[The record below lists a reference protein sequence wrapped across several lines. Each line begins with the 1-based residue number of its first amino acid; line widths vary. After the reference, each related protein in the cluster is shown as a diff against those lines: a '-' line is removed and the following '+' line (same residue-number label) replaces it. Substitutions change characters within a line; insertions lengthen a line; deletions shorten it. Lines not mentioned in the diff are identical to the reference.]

1 MIIQLCVRFSMISD
15 TNLFVNNTVAE
26 VDYFAKENLDELVA
40 YFDDELED
48 AGVIIEEVV
57 NETLSLI
64 QFDDIQNITNF
75 VLDIS
80 NDFMENEKSA
90 AIELLS
96 NLENDTSNLGDR
108 LRDIQTVLAKILV
121 DSGCQ
126 AVPECQDAVND
137 VGKITSDILS
147 QLTSYTIIEEAKSS
161 IEGITI
167 DVEEIQKLVSLTNTA
182 EEALR
187 NFSAAFVNDYT
198 KVIREN
204 VDNITVDIRHEVATL
219 TSELRNIDL
228 NNTEAVQEIDNKLA
242 ELSGYTDTVL
252 YVSLVPA
259 IVLGVALLLSCFGL
273 IIGNYVVVYC
283 HAAKL
288 VILYVNII
296 LNHML

>member
-1 MIIQLCVRFSMISD
+1 MISD

-26 VDYFAKENLDELVA
+26 VDYFANENLDELLT
-40 YFDDELED
+40 YFDDELEN
-48 AGVIIEEVV
+48 AGVIIEKVV
-57 NETLSLI
+57 DETLTLI

-80 NDFMENEKSA
+80 KDFMENEKDL

-108 LRDIQTVLAKILV
+108 LQDIQIVLAKIKD

-126 AVPECQDAVND
+126 AVPECQQAVTD
-137 VGKITSDILS
+137 VEDITSDILNK
-147 QLTSYTIIEEAKSS
+147 LTTYSIIEEAKSS

-204 VDNITVDIRHEVATL
+204 VDNITVDIRHQVASL

-273 IIGNYVVVYC
+273 IIGNYIVIYC
-283 HAAKL
+283 HAVKL
-288 VILYVNII
+288 V
-296 LNHML
+296 

>member
-1 MIIQLCVRFSMISD
+1 MISD

-26 VDYFAKENLDELVA
+26 VDYFSKENLDELVA
-40 YFDDELED
+40 YFNDELED

-126 AVPECQDAVND
+126 TVPACQEAIND
-137 VGKITSDILS
+137 VGDITSDILS

-167 DVEEIQKLVSLTNTA
+167 DVEEIQKLVKLTNTA

>member
-1 MIIQLCVRFSMISD
+1 MISD

-26 VDYFAKENLDELVA
+26 VDYFAKENLDELLT
-40 YFDDELED
+40 YFDDELEN

-57 NETLSLI
+57 NETLTLI

-108 LRDIQTVLAKILV
+108 LQDIQIVLAKILD
-121 DSGCQ
+121 DSGCK
-126 AVPECQDAVND
+126 AVPECEEAVTD
-137 VGKITSDILS
+137 VGAITSDILNK
-147 QLTSYTIIEEAKSS
+147 LTSYTIIEEAKSS

-198 KVIREN
+198 KVIRDN
-204 VDNITVDIRHEVATL
+204 IDNITVDIRSEVASL

-228 NNTEAVQEIDNKLA
+228 KNTKAVQEIDDKLNQ
-242 ELSGYTDTVL
+242 LSGYTDAVL
-252 YVSLVPA
+252 YVTLVPA

-273 IIGNYVVVYC
+273 IIGNYVVIYG
-283 HAAKL
+283 HALML
-288 VILYVNII
+288 VF
-296 LNHML
+296 

>member
-1 MIIQLCVRFSMISD
+1 MISD
-15 TNLFVNNTVAE
+15 TSLFVNNTVAE
-26 VDYFAKENLDELVA
+26 VDYFAKENLDELLT
-40 YFDDELED
+40 YFDDELEN

-57 NETLSLI
+57 NDTLTLI

-80 NDFMENEKSA
+80 NDFMENEKSG

-108 LRDIQTVLAKILV
+108 LQDIQIVLTKIKD

-126 AVPECQDAVND
+126 AVPECQEAVTD
-137 VGKITSDILS
+137 VEDITSDILNK
-147 QLTSYTIIEEAKSS
+147 LTTYTIIEEAKSS

-204 VDNITVDIRHEVATL
+204 VDNIAVDIRHEVASL

-273 IIGNYVVVYC
+273 IIGNYVVIYC
-283 HAAKL
+283 R
-288 VILYVNII
+288 
-296 LNHML
+296 